1 MVRGMKPASFYNA
14 RKAKKLYALV
24 NAMARVNGSDTTLKD
39 FANMANALAVA
50 IEIEANCTVMQL
62 ITKMKR
68 KLAVIRDGA
77 KDDAVV
83 TAFATDAWKFLTGVM
98 KDVKYAEA

>member
-1 MVRGMKPASFYNA
+1 MKPASFYNA

-24 NAMARVNGSDTTLKD
+24 NAMARVNPQDTTMRD

-50 IEIEANCTVMQL
+50 IEIEANDTVTQL

-68 KLAVIRDGA
+68 KLAVIRDGG
-77 KDDAVV
+77 DRDAM
-83 TAFATDAWKFLTGVM
+83 TAALVADAWKFLTGVM